1 MLRRRPAVAG
11 MFYEAS
17 RERLLN
23 QIRSCFLSD
32 VGPGYLPTT
41 PIPHGEARTPF
52 LISPHAGYMYS
63 GPVAAHGYGRLTN
76 YRRPEGII
84 VVGPNHYGVGTE
96 VSLYPGGVWSTPL
109 GDVRVDE
116 SLNRELMEASDIFYM
131 DETSHTMEHS
141 IEVQLPFLQ
150 YLLGEISF
158 APICILDQS
167 LETCRSVGE
176 AVAEVVEGRDI
187 LLIASTDFTHYEP
200 HKTVLEKDS
209 KALEKIVKLDVD
221 GLYRV
226 NEEYNIT
233 MCGYGA
239 VAVVLTA
246 ARLLGY
252 RRVAVLKQATSGDT
266 SGDYGSVVG
275 YASCILE
282 LAE

>member
-11 MFYEAS
+11 MFYESS

-23 QIRSCFLSD
+23 QIKSCFLSD
-32 VGPGYLPTT
+32 IGPGYLPPT
-41 PIPHGEARTPF
+41 PISHGEARTPF

-63 GPVAAHGYGRLTN
+63 GPVAAHGFANLTK
-76 YRRPEGII
+76 YRRPAGII

-109 GDVRVDE
+109 GDVKVDE
-116 SLNRELMEASDIFYM
+116 TLNRELMEASDIFYM
-131 DETSHTMEHS
+131 DESSHAMEHS

-150 YLLGEISF
+150 YLLGAISF
-158 APICILDQS
+158 TPICVLDQS
-167 LETCRSVGE
+167 LETCRAVGE
-176 AVAEVVEGRDI
+176 ALARVVDGRDI

-200 HKTVLEKDS
+200 HKRVLEKDS
-209 KALEKIVKLDVD
+209 KALERIVNLDAE
-221 GLYRV
+221 GLYRI
-226 NEEYNIT
+226 NKQYNIT
-233 MCGYGA
+233 MCGYGP
-239 VAVVLTA
+239 VAAVLTA
-246 ARLLGY
+246 SKILGY